1 MRMGSIIGY
10 GSSFASIG
18 YNSIMDRSYSGIIIK
33 TFIDD
38 YTYMV

>member
-1 MRMGSIIGY
+1 MASVIGY

-33 TFIDD
+33 TFIDEHN
-38 YTYMV
+38 YMV